1 LEFFEESVFVDVY
14 FIDVITDPIAVQIN
28 EITGLGKE
36 KGSDAVRG

>member
-1 LEFFEESVFVDVY
+1 LIKPRRGSKMKL
-14 FIDVITDPIAVQIN
+14 IAVQIN